1 MVVEEG
7 GGSENWLSE
16 YTMEEGFLQRGV
28 NNRVR
33 CVDGCQGR
41 WELSWVTVLWA
52 SRYWKNI

>member
-41 WELSWVTVLWA
+41 
-52 SRYWKNI
+52 